1 MTEDRYV
8 AQVYIYI
15 CIYIVGTWSHS
26 CIILG
31 GFKASKGILRDT
43 EGPIHLKYLSTYMPL

>member
-1 MTEDRYV
+1 M
-8 AQVYIYI
+8 
-15 CIYIVGTWSHS
+15 WSHS

-43 EGPIHLKYLSTYMPL
+43 EGAIHLKYLSTYMPL